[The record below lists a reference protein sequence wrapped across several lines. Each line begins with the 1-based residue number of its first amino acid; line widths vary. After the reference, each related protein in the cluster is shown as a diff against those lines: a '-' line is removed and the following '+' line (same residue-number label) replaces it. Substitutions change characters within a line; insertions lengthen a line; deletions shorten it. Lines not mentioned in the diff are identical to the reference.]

1 MMLLNRYFLLLSLP
15 SGFHLFSIKP
25 NSNQN
30 SELKH
35 ALSSLHKGL
44 TQSVEEYLAQ
54 DIVIHCDD
62 VTNKQLESP
71 FSQVFLV
78 VPDIWLRC
86 IESRLPLTDSAQV
99 RSLAAL
105 ALASEVSHLAPDLVC
120 YRYLVKPVEKNEW
133 QLQVTTAPKVIYD
146 SVMQLLPNPARFKGL
161 LSAQDCI
168 NLLENSSYK
177 LGDLF
182 KLSIRP
188 SSKQDAQAR
197 YYSRPW
203 LLLLCLAFV
212 SQLVLLYSYESE
224 KQALARE
231 SFNLTQTQAKVS
243 SLIKVK
249 TNKAAIVARELM
261 QSLPLNVRVDSIVS
275 EQGITWL
282 GISLEGEYL
291 LELLPKWQERWNKFD
306 FLLMDEWLQPMQ
318 SKTLHSQNLMI
329 RTRSVLHVVIQIQK
343 Q

>member
-1 MMLLNRYFLLLSLP
+1 MLLSKNFLLLSLP
-15 SGFHLFSIKP
+15 NGFHLFSIKP
-25 NSNQN
+25 KANQN
-30 SELKH
+30 SDLQH
-35 ALSSLHKGL
+35 ALSGLQKGL
-44 TQSVEEYLAQ
+44 TQSVDEYLAQ
-54 DIVIHCDD
+54 DIVIQSDD
-62 VTNKQLESP
+62 EVNKRLLSP
-71 FSQVFLV
+71 FSQIFLV

-120 YRYLVKPVEKNEW
+120 YRYLVKPEDKNEW

-146 SVMQLLPNPARFKGL
+146 SVTKLLPNAARFKGL

-168 NLLENSSYK
+168 NLLEKPSHK
-177 LGDLF
+177 ADDLF

-188 SSKQDAQAR
+188 STKQDTQTR
-197 YYSRPW
+197 YYTRPW

-231 SFNLTQTQAKVS
+231 SHNLTQTQANAS
-243 SLIKVK
+243 SLVKVK

-261 QSLPLNVRVDSIVS
+261 QSLPLGVRVDSIVS
-275 EQGITWL
+275 EQGVAQL
-282 GISLEGEYL
+282 GISLESERL
-291 LELLPKWQERWNKFD
+291 LELLPRWQERWHTFD
-306 FLLMDEWLQPMQ
+306 FLLMDEWLQPLKFE
-318 SKTLHSQNLMI
+318 SLHSQKPRI